1 MSDDFQHGPLTGLRI
16 LDLTGVIMGPFATH
30 ILADLGADVIKVE
43 SPQGDSTRNYQPL
56 RHEGMAGSFLNL
68 HRNKRGLLLDLKQAQ
83 GREALNR
90 LIATA
95 DAFVHNMRP
104 KAAMRLG
111 FGYAAVRAIKPDIV
125 YCGAY
130 GFGAAGPYGDK
141 AAYDDL
147 IQAGSGMAG
156 LNRQLHGEPSYVP
169 TVLCDKLAGQTIAWA
184 ILAALLQR
192 SRGGGGQ
199 AIEVP
204 MLETAIEFLL
214 IEHMAGAAFEPPMG
228 KMGFARL
235 LSRRRKPFRTR
246 DGYACILPYS
256 DENWHDFFDFVGR
269 PEFKADARFARLASR
284 VEHVDVIY
292 GLIEEEAP
300 KRSNA
305 EWVAFCD
312 AKSIPCMPVKDL
324 DDLPED
330 AHVKAVGLFDT
341 AEHPSEGSYRSVR
354 SPVNFSGA
362 PFQIRHHAPRLG
374 EHSSELLQEAGY
386 SSAEIEAMIQQ
397 GITSAG
403 AVTPPGAAPAS
414 SAADAAAIQSDTPSA
429 AA

>member
-1 MSDDFQHGPLTGLRI
+1 MSNDFQHGPLTGIRI
-16 LDLTGVIMGPFATH
+16 IDLTGVVMGPFATH

-43 SPQGDSTRNYQPL
+43 SPEGDSTRNYKPL

-68 HRNKRGLLLDLKQAQ
+68 HRNKRSLLLDLKRPQ

-104 KAAMRLG
+104 KAAQRLG
-111 FGYAAVRAIKPDIV
+111 IDYASVRALKADIV

-147 IQAGSGMAG
+147 IQAGSGIAG
-156 LNRQLHGEPSYVP
+156 LYGQMHGEPAYVP
-169 TVLCDKLAGQTIAWA
+169 TVVCDKLAGQAIAWA
-184 ILAALLQR
+184 MLAALLQR

-204 MLETAIEFLL
+204 MLETSIEFTL
-214 IEHMAGAAFEPPMG
+214 IEHMAGAAFEPPLG

-235 LSRRRKPFRTR
+235 LSRRRKPFRTK

-256 DENWHDFFDFVGR
+256 DDNWRDFFDFVGR
-269 PEFKADARFARLASR
+269 AEYKTDARFQRLASR
-284 VEHVDVIY
+284 VGHIEILY

-300 KRSNA
+300 KRSSA
-305 EWVAFCD
+305 EWVTFCD
-312 AKSIPCMPVKDL
+312 SKSIPCMPVLQL
-324 DDLPED
+324 DDLSED
-330 AHVKAVGLFDT
+330 PHVKAVGLFGMDF
-341 AEHPSEGSYRSVR
+341 HPSEGKYRSVR
-354 SPVNFSGA
+354 SPVTFSGA
-362 PFQIRHHAPRLG
+362 PFRIRRHAPRLG
-374 EHSSELLQEAGY
+374 EHSPEVLAEAGY
-386 SSAEIEAMIQQ
+386 GAAEIEALIQA
-397 GITSAG
+397 GVTSAG
-403 AVTPPGAAPAS
+403 PVLPPAA
-414 SAADAAAIQSDTPSA
+414 AADAARVPKAPPA
-429 AA
+429 AS